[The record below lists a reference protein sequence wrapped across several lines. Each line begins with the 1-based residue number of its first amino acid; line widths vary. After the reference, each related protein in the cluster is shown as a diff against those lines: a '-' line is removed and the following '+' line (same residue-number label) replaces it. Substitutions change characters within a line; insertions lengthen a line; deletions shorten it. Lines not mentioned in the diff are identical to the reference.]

1 MKQQI
6 WKQDYLIASYLVN
19 LRGQAGLYAILNL
32 IQDVGWMHAMHLQVK
47 LPKNLGWI
55 FTRQKL
61 VMSKWPAWNS
71 TVSIHTWL
79 RKPENDVF
87 LFRDYEIFESGQKV
101 GECTSS
107 FTVMDLST
115 RKMASQ
121 DWSEYAHMWRPDG
134 YLEHRPAKIPV
145 ADSAIDL
152 SKFEVRNSDIDL
164 NQHVNN
170 TRYAQWILDSVPIHQ
185 LREGIQL
192 HQYEVNFLS
201 ETKTGDVVSVQ
212 QVPHGES
219 PGKPVDVQF
228 QGVRVK
234 DGKPAFTAKLLVT
247 EHSGAPNPQ

>member
-1 MKQQI
+1 MKQQL

-19 LRGQAGLYAILNL
+19 LRGQAGLYAMLNL

-61 VMSKWPAWNS
+61 LMSEWPTWNT
-71 TVSIHTWL
+71 TVSIQTWL
-79 RKPENDVF
+79 RKPENDTF
-87 LFRDYEIFESGQKV
+87 LFRDYEIFLGARKI

-121 DWSEYAHMWRPDG
+121 DWSEYSDLWRPDG
-134 YLEHRPAKIPV
+134 YLEHKPAKIPLATETV
-145 ADSAIDL
+145 DL
-152 SKFEVRNSDIDL
+152 AQFEVRNSDIDL

-170 TRYAQWILDSVPIHQ
+170 TRYAQWVLDSLPIEN
-185 LREGIQL
+185 LRQGIQL

-212 QVPHGES
+212 RARDEQSVGPS
-219 PGKPVDVQF
+219 DLVQF

-234 DGKPAFTAKLLVT
+234 DGKLAFTTQLLVT
-247 EHSGAPNPQ
+247 ETKA

>member
-61 VMSKWPAWNS
+61 VMSEWPAWNT

-79 RKPENDVF
+79 RKPENDAF
-87 LFRDYEIFESGQKV
+87 LFRDYEIFSSGRKI

-115 RKMASQ
+115 RKMAGQ
-121 DWSEYAHMWRPDG
+121 DWSGYSDLWRPDG
-134 YLEHRPAKIPV
+134 YLEHKPAKIPLA
-145 ADSAIDL
+145 ADVTDL
-152 SKFEVRNSDIDL
+152 TQFQVRNSDIDL

-170 TRYAQWILDSVPIHQ
+170 TRYAQWVLDSVPIDN
-185 LREGIQL
+185 LRQGIEL

-201 ETKTGDVVSVQ
+201 ETKTGDVVSLQ
-212 QVPHGES
+212 RAKSEEQVGPSHL
-219 PGKPVDVQF
+219 VQF

-234 DGKPAFTAKLLVT
+234 DGKPAFTAQLLVT
-247 EHSGAPNPQ
+247 GTEV